1 MDQTDQDSAPG
12 REWKPVN
19 AAHVLPLVLDTD
31 DVGRD
36 DSDQRLPEFRGT
48 HEGSRMEGR
57 IGVIKKRQ
65 PVPKTP
71 LSLSSKEGSFVD
83 VFGAFGVLMVT
94 IFVVSAL
101 WTFTLACIQ
110 LYPTEMA
117 NAIMNTSKFDNG
129 DFWLL
134 PQPSAAFVGT
144 SVFLLVLF
152 GLGYFGIS
160 ALLDFPKLI
169 FQTTTLL
176 TYLRNGFPTP
186 LIYFYSSFLLVNWIV
201 GFARYRHRNAD
212 PNFVI
217 ARLFYT

>member
-1 MDQTDQDSAPG
+1 MDQTDQDSALE
-12 REWKPVN
+12 REWKPVS

-31 DVGRD
+31 DVGHD
-36 DSDQRLPEFRGT
+36 DSAQHLSEFRGT

-57 IGVIKKRQ
+57 IGVTKKRQ
-65 PVPKTP
+65 PAPKAS
-71 LSLSSKEGSFVD
+71 LSFSSKEGSFVD
-83 VFGAFGVLMVT
+83 VFGAFGVLMAT

-101 WTFTLACIQ
+101 WTFMLACIQ

-117 NAIMNTSKFDNG
+117 NAIMNTSKLDNG
-129 DFWLL
+129 DFWVL

-152 GLGYFGIS
+152 GLGYFGIV
-160 ALLDFPKLI
+160 I
-169 FQTTTLL
+169 FMV
-176 TYLRNGFPTP
+176 NGFPTP

-201 GFARYRHRNAD
+201 GFARYRHRDAD